1 MATELAEGNGAAA
14 EGQPN
19 AGALV
24 TVATPNVPVHEGTRN
39 PQVTRPGRARFAI
52 FMDRDTKEPCNWD
65 HKKKQDDAWLLRLAR
80 NRGHVR
86 EPSAALLIEFE
97 ADPLARAAWRQSK
110 WAALS
115 DNAKK
120 PNWRQVVEF
129 WAWVECYA
137 QQYHPG
143 SKFNLMLQQWK
154 LGAGEFN
161 EPLDLYI
168 LWAMEQTLRREKGK
182 LDSEGVV
189 PGMGVGAPTVKKLN
203 IAVNKIHKMFGLV
216 SPAHD
221 DEYQEHCTVQLNLH
235 TKGDA
240 TTLAKEVHHC
250 GFDAYEDLP
259 KLFHACSTMPGWSPV
274 KRQQSRRARSRTRT
288 VRRTSRRSRRTTC
301 ASRSSGG

>member
-24 TVATPNVPVHEGTRN
+24 AVATPNVPVHEGTRN

-161 EPLDLYI
+161 EPLASHFERCLGRGPPPP
-168 LWAMEQTLRREKGK
+168 L
-182 LDSEGVV
+182 
-189 PGMGVGAPTVKKLN
+189 
-203 IAVNKIHKMFGLV
+203 AVATSG
-216 SPAHD
+216 SA
-221 DEYQEHCTVQLNLH
+221 DEY
-235 TKGDA
+235 
-240 TTLAKEVHHC
+240 
-250 GFDAYEDLP
+250 
-259 KLFHACSTMPGWSPV
+259 
-274 KRQQSRRARSRTRT
+274 
-288 VRRTSRRSRRTTC
+288 VRRSLFSLLPRSDRRRSD
-301 ASRSSGG
+301 